1 MDINEN
7 MELEEFELLLD
18 RMTDGIDL
26 SVNSDDI
33 TEEMVS
39 NAIKNNLDNNR
50 RINRNVDIAIYD
62 SLRCDLVEY
71 LNTNTKGL

>member
-71 LNTNTKGL
+71 LNTNTKEL

>member
-1 MDINEN
+1 MDINDN

-18 RMTDGIDL
+18 RMTDA
-26 SVNSDDI
+26 VNLTVNPSII

-39 NAIKNNLDNNR
+39 ESIKNTLNNNR

-71 LNTNTKGL
+71 LNTDTKEL